1 MYHRNM
7 RITVSID
14 DDSLLL
20 VRKSMKIRQ
29 VRLGKALSELVR
41 QALNE
46 PLPTRRVNGLH
57 VVDLGKGSPRVTT
70 KKVRSLL

>member
-46 PLPTRRVNGLH
+46 PLPTRRVNGLF
-57 VVDLGKGSPRVTT
+57 VFDPGRASPRVTT

>member
-1 MYHRNM
+1 
-7 RITVSID
+7 
-14 DDSLLL
+14 
-20 VRKSMKIRQ
+20 MKIRQ

-46 PLPTRRVNGLH
+46 PLPTRRVNGLF
-57 VVDLGKGSPRVTT
+57 VFDPGRASPRVTT

>member
-1 MYHRNM
+1 M

-20 VRKSMKIRQ
+20 VSKYMKIRQ

-41 QALNE
+41 QALDV
-46 PLPTRRVNGLH
+46 PLPMRRVNGLL
-57 VVDLGKGSPRVTT
+57 VFDLGKGSPRVTT

>member
-1 MYHRNM
+1 MYHWNM
-7 RITVSID
+7 RITASID
-14 DDSLLL
+14 EESFRL
-20 VRKSMKIRQ
+20 VKKYMKARG

-46 PLPTRRVNGLH
+46 PLPTRRVNGLL
-57 VVDLGKGSPRVTT
+57 VFDPGRAFSRVTT

>member
-1 MYHRNM
+1 MYHWNM

-14 DDSLLL
+14 DESLRL
-20 VRKSMKIRQ
+20 VRKYMKARG

-46 PLPTRRVNGLH
+46 PLPTRRVNGLL
-57 VVDLGKGSPRVTT
+57 VFDPGRASPRVTT
-70 KKVRSLL
+70 KKVLSLL

>member
-14 DDSLLL
+14 DESLRL
-20 VRKSMKIRQ
+20 VRKYMKARG

-46 PLPTRRVNGLH
+46 PLPTRRVNGLL
-57 VVDLGKGSPRVTT
+57 VFDPGRASPRVTT
-70 KKVRSLL
+70 KKVLSLL